1 MTKVRYPTMTFVM
14 GQVSATGWEKY
25 MLSAD
30 VKELDLQSLLADNAN
45 IPGFT
50 YIPDYINASQAE
62 QLLLTI
68 DQQIW
73 STQLKRK
80 VQHYGYKYDYKKRLL
95 DPSMNLGTL
104 PNWAQDIAQKFY
116 LEGLTEKIPD
126 QAIVNEYQPGQGIAN
141 HIDCVPCFGNTIISL
156 SLGGTCVMEFTHA
169 KTKEKIP
176 VLLMPR
182 SIIILQGA
190 ARYEWQHGIVPRKT
204 DKYQGR
210 EFVRDRRVSLTFRK
224 VRLSEQSD

>member
-1 MTKVRYPTMTFVM
+1 
-14 GQVSATGWEKY
+14 

-30 VKELDLQSLLADNAN
+30 ATPLDLQSLLADTAI
-45 IPGFT
+45 IPGIT
-50 YIPDYINASQAE
+50 YIPDYISASEEE
-62 QLLLTI
+62 QLLLKI
-68 DQQIW
+68 DQQTW

-95 DPSMNLGTL
+95 EASMHLGAL
-104 PNWAQDIAQKFY
+104 PNWAQNIAQRFT
-116 LEGLTEKIPD
+116 LEGLTEKLPD
-126 QAIVNEYQPGQGIAN
+126 QAIVNEYLPGQGIAS

-156 SLGGTCVMEFTHA
+156 SLGGTCVMEFTRV

-176 VLLMPR
+176 VLLLPR

-190 ARYEWQHGIVPRKT
+190 ARYEWQHGIAARKT
-204 DKYQGR
+204 DKYYGR

-224 VRLSEQSD
+224 VLLSEKYK